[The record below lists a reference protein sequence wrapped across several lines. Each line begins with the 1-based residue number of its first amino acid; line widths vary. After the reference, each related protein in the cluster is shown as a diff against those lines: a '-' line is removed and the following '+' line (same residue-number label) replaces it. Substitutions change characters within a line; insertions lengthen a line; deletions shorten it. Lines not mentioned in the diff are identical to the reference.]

1 VRLKHSWPLT
11 EFGYRKFTRLFRDTP
26 SVRLFSLGASRR
38 GKLPSERSLA
48 HLSHFPFERNNPSRL
63 MSINSRYSKRIR
75 SHPRRA
81 MKRTLF
87 PAVMLFLLTS
97 CVTVRERDDTSL
109 RTWRTFHAGFDRMW
123 GVLVSEIS
131 SFAVIKTIDKT
142 NGLITTEPLRL
153 GSGLMSEILLKLYA
167 HRPSNVV
174 GTWDDARAVLSFS
187 ATSKGSSTTVRITA
201 RFTGFESNVT
211 HSWIEWPTKG
221 VLENFLLDRIANYL
235 EAPSAS
241 AARTSKLANNWL
253 AENLVLVAC
262 ESPLQVIRRPNQTW

>member
-1 VRLKHSWPLT
+1 
-11 EFGYRKFTRLFRDTP
+11 
-26 SVRLFSLGASRR
+26 
-38 GKLPSERSLA
+38 
-48 HLSHFPFERNNPSRL
+48 
-63 MSINSRYSKRIR
+63 
-75 SHPRRA
+75 
-81 MKRTLF
+81 
-87 PAVMLFLLTS
+87 MLFLFTG
-97 CVTVRERDDTSL
+97 CVTVRERGDTSL
-109 RTWRTFHAGFDRMW
+109 PTWRAFHARFDRVW

-142 NGLITTEPLRL
+142 NGLITTEPLKL

-221 VLENFLLDRIANYL
+221 VLENFLLDRIANDL

-241 AARTSKLANNWL
+241 AARRSKLAK
-253 AENLVLVAC
+253 LVA
-262 ESPLQVIRRPNQTW
+262 SQPTTDNQPRSLVWSLQSVPGLAVTN